1 MNLFSIANAA
11 IQVIDKNIPAT
22 WRKSTGWADNPNHTR
37 TPQYEDT
44 EIEVSVQPLSSDDLQ
59 HVDGLNIQGEKRAIW
74 MYGDVQAVGRSE
86 ERGGDL
92 LVFEQHGKSQTW
104 KVVQVVESCPEWSHV
119 IAVLQLDET
128 T

>member
-1 MNLFSIANAA
+1 MNLFGIANAA
-11 IQVIDKNIPAT
+11 IQVVDKNIPAT
-22 WRKSTGWADNPNHTR
+22 WRKSAGWADNPNHTR

-44 EIEVSVQPLSSDDLQ
+44 EIQVSVQPLSSDDLQ
-59 HVDGLNIQGEKRAIW
+59 HVNGLNIQGEKRVIW
-74 MYGDVQAVGRSE
+74 MYGDVQAVERSE

-92 LVFEQHGKSQTW
+92 LIFEQHGKSQMW
-104 KVVQVVESCPEWSHV
+104 KVVQVVESWPEWSHV